1 MITTEEAIIEQRRPP
16 VEYEEIE
23 IESNEISK
31 PSRELI
37 VDTVA
42 LPQEAEIIETEIPAP
57 VEV

>member
-1 MITTEEAIIEQRRPP
+1 MIIEQRRRP

-23 IESNEISK
+23 IESNEISE

-37 VDTVA
+37 VEYYDTVA
-42 LPQEAEIIETEIPAP
+42 LPQETEIIETEIPAP